1 MILTLFKPLYYAFES
16 VMINEFASVRYTCA
30 SDDLAPTG
38 RGYDTIANQVCAVV
52 GSEPG
57 QATLSG
63 ASYIKAQ
70 YGFETSHLWRNIG
83 INAALFLAMATCT
96 G

>member
-1 MILTLFKPLYYAFES
+1 
-16 VMINEFASVRYTCA
+16 MINEFASIKYTCA
-30 SDDLAPTG
+30 TDDLAPAG
-38 RGYDTIANQVCAVV
+38 PGYNNIANQVCALV
-52 GSEPG
+52 GSDPG

-70 YGFETSHLWRNIG
+70 YGFETSNLWRNIG
-83 INAALFLAMATCT
+83 INAALFLAMAACT

>member
-1 MILTLFKPLYYAFES
+1 
-16 VMINEFASVRYTCA
+16 MINEFSSVQYACA
-30 SDDLAPTG
+30 ANDLAPAG
-38 RGYDTIANQVCAVV
+38 PGYNDIANQVCALV
-52 GSEPG
+52 GSNPG

-83 INAALFLAMATCT
+83 INAALFLAMAACT

>member
-1 MILTLFKPLYYAFES
+1 
-16 VMINEFASVRYTCA
+16 MINEFASVEYSCA
-30 SDDLAPTG
+30 AEDLVPAGP
-38 RGYDTIANQVCAVV
+38 GYNTIANQVCAVV
-52 GSEPG
+52 GSESG

-63 ASYIKAQ
+63 ASYIKIQ

-83 INAALFLAMATCT
+83 INAGLFLAMAVCT

>member
-1 MILTLFKPLYYAFES
+1 
-16 VMINEFASVRYTCA
+16 MINEFASLQYACA
-30 SDDLAPTG
+30 NDDLAPNG
-38 RGYDTIANQVCAVV
+38 PGYTDIANQVCAVV
-52 GSEPG
+52 GSDSG
-57 QATLSG
+57 RATLSG

-83 INAALFLAMATCT
+83 INAALFLAMAVCT

>member
-1 MILTLFKPLYYAFES
+1 
-16 VMINEFASVRYTCA
+16 MINEFASVDYSCA
-30 SDDLAPTG
+30 SDDLVPAGP
-38 RGYDTIANQVCAVV
+38 GYGTLANQVCAVV
-52 GSEPG
+52 GSRSGET
-57 QATLSG
+57 AVSG

-83 INAALFLAMATCT
+83 INAAMFLVLAACT